1 MELCQTQNPE
11 ILFSEGE
18 YFFPNPISQY
28 ILPGSYFLSLLF
40 FLRLGTMGNK
50 CEFIRPSITNGNS
63 LASGRSTS
71 IIDGSSIFVTHF
83 DFVMRR
89 VGKFQQK
96 HLWRCKQQRC
106 CTVTNRFG
114 FLVLVISLS
123 KHKWRFYILAGALMQ
138 HFLEGS
144 GILSVIQ
151 MRKFVFVTV
160 LI

>member
-18 YFFPNPISQY
+18 YFFPNPIPQYY

-106 CTVTNRFG
+106 CTVTNRLG
-114 FLVLVISLS
+114 FKQYVVIFSFLL
-123 KHKWRFYILAGALMQ
+123 KTDLCPNILAGALKCNIS
-138 HFLEGS
+138 LKE
-144 GILSVIQ
+144 VIYS
-151 MRKFVFVTV
+151 
-160 LI
+160 L